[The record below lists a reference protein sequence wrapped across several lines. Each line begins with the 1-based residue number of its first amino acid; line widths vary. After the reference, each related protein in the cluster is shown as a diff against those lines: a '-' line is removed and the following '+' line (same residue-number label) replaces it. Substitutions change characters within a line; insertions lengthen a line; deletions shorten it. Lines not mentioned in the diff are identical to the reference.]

1 METHELKETDKD
13 IFPLLNIPYEYN
25 PEAKPTL
32 IDGFLEDSLP
42 NYDTKEIFEVIGYL
56 FTSGNERQIM
66 VWLTST
72 GGGGKSVLANILRA
86 IFHKQTCA
94 VDLADFGRFDLG
106 AFTHSHLN
114 ICSEIDNKATA
125 KAKHY
130 KNLSGNDPLK
140 VEIKFKDPIVL
151 DKEEVPKNIQVCN
164 NMPNFDTL
172 DNPLLQ
178 RFLIIEFTKRFRNT
192 DKQIKGLDD
201 KIIESKEDMEWL
213 IYQSLEAYKTMS
225 EENKD
230 FAIRLSDGDTRKR
243 VVANNNPLA
252 PAMDDLVVFNDE
264 YGIMKTSSYIIAD
277 EFKEILDMWIKENGL
292 NVIHDKTG
300 TINNK
305 AIINTV
311 KTKFDIWDETWRVKE
326 DDTKESHYTTYRKT
340 VNGKQQRVFP
350 FLEKTEKYKELEAK
364 WQAQKLSG
372 KQNKKHIEN
381 PIKENKSYE
390 LAYIES
396 EDNPNQS
403 QQRTLI

>member
-1 METHELKETDKD
+1 
-13 IFPLLNIPYEYN
+13 
-25 PEAKPTL
+25 
-32 IDGFLEDSLP
+32 
-42 NYDTKEIFEVIGYL
+42 
-56 FTSGNERQIM
+56 
-66 VWLTST
+66 
-72 GGGGKSVLANILRA
+72 
-86 IFHKQTCA
+86 
-94 VDLADFGRFDLG
+94 
-106 AFTHSHLN
+106 
-114 ICSEIDNKATA
+114 
-125 KAKHY
+125 
-130 KNLSGNDPLK
+130 
-140 VEIKFKDPIVL
+140 
-151 DKEEVPKNIQVCN
+151 
-164 NMPNFDTL
+164 MPNFDTL

-178 RFLIIEFTKRFRNT
+178 RFLIIEFQKSFRNT

-213 IYQSLEAYKTMS
+213 IYQSLEAHKTMS

-230 FAIRLSDGDTRKR
+230 FAIRLSDEDTRKR
-243 VVANNNPLA
+243 VVANNNPLI
-252 PAMDDLVVFNDE
+252 PAVDALVVFNDA
-264 YGIMKTSSYIIAD
+264 YGIMKTLSYIIAD

-381 PIKENKSYE
+381 
-390 LAYIES
+390 L
-396 EDNPNQS
+396 
-403 QQRTLI
+403 